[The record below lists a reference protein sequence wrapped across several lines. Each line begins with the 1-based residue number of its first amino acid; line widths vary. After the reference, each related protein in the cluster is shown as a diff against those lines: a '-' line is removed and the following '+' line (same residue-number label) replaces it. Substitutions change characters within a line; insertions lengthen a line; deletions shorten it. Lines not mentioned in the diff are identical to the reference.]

1 MSISGPFSIYAVLL
15 LAITT
20 ALTGCQAPLAPR
32 ETGTEE
38 LHLETERIPI
48 DNCGGPAAVTVRRQI
63 SKSFYHDVYVDVDSG
78 VQIDAILVSTALGQ
92 TYGYEEGE
100 METRSFGIDMTAP
113 AHTRVVYV
121 LEWKEVWV
129 KGVIHDP
136 DTGTAKGTYRLRKD
150 LRMEIL
156 DNFVE
161 VCP

>member
-113 AHTRVVYV
+113 AHTRV
-121 LEWKEVWV
+121 
-129 KGVIHDP
+129 
-136 DTGTAKGTYRLRKD
+136 
-150 LRMEIL
+150 
-156 DNFVE
+156 
-161 VCP
+161 